1 MNPENQRIA
10 IAEACGWKEI
20 RAEVD
25 WLPEELTGIFTWP
38 HPTDAEKTKYF
49 ISRKPVPNYLYDL
62 NAMHEAEKFILSTDL
77 YIQYVN
83 YLFRSV
89 GLNRTYY
96 MGATPEVFPA
106 DRQFAV
112 FHATASQR
120 AEAFIRTIGKWEDAK

>member
-1 MNPENQRIA
+1 MTPEQQRIA
-10 IAEACGWKEI
+10 IAEACGEDNDSI
-20 RAEVD
+20 YRD
-25 WLPEELTGIFTWP
+25 LIP
-38 HPTDAEKTKYF
+38 D
-49 ISRKPVPNYLYDL
+49 YLNDL

-120 AEAFIRTIGKWEDAK
+120 AEAFLRTIGKWEEAK

>member
-1 MNPENQRIA
+1 MRPEKQRIA
-10 IAEACGWKEI
+10 IAEACGLTNVVPVVI
-20 RAEVD
+20 RNVR
-25 WLPEELTGIFTWP
+25 
-38 HPTDAEKTKYF
+38 HPGDDITVR
-49 ISRKPVPNYLYDL
+49 ISSDSGQVPDYIYDL
-62 NAMHEAEKFILSTDL
+62 NAMHDAEKFILSTDL

-112 FHATASQR
+112 FHATAAQR
-120 AEAFIRTIGKWEDAK
+120 AEAFLRTIGKWEEAQ

>member
-1 MNPENQRIA
+1 MTPEQQRIA
-10 IAEACGWKEI
+10 IAEACGWKN
-20 RAEVD
+20 VD
-25 WLPEELTGIFTWP
+25 AGAGRVWGFTTRHKGTP
-38 HPTDAEKTKYF
+38 SESDVCVD
-49 ISRKPVPNYLYDL
+49 VPNYLNDL
-62 NAMHEAEKFILSTDL
+62 NAMHDAEKFILSTDL

-120 AEAFIRTIGKWEDAK
+120 AEAFLRTIGKWEEAK

>member
-1 MNPENQRIA
+1 MTPQKQRIA
-10 IAEACGWKEI
+10 IAEACGLTNVVPVVI
-20 RAEVD
+20 RNVRHQGD
-25 WLPEELTGIFTWP
+25 DITVR
-38 HPTDAEKTKYF
+38 
-49 ISRKPVPNYLYDL
+49 ISSDSGQVPDYIYDL
-62 NAMHEAEKFILSTDL
+62 NAMHDAEKFILSTDL

-112 FHATASQR
+112 FHATAGQR
-120 AEAFIRTIGKWEDAK
+120 AEAFLRTIGKWEEAK